1 MENQAPTIS
10 GLARTVMGGGGL
22 EMLTFQLYGVQIL
35 DTVSSKPHE
44 YTVNTFSTYTCM
56 YSN

>member
-44 YTVNTFSTYTCM
+44 YTVNTFSTYM